1 MGGSGDRPMSDD
13 DLSGVW
19 ARSLADLDDMHIEP
33 HQRAWLQLTRPLG
46 LVEDTALI
54 AAPNEFVKEQL
65 ETRLRALITNA
76 LSRELSRS
84 IQLAVT
90 VNPSATADLYR
101 APGLPDD
108 PDDAVTGPLPVI
120 RPAAGLAA
128 DHRQLGVDGS
138 VLADGVLPAV
148 AGHAATVGLPAGSD
162 LPQTGYDLPGSGA
175 PAGPGAAA
183 GGDMSPHPGAGP
195 AAGRPYSNGA
205 PGQTGPGAPTAGQ
218 GPGLASF
225 PARTGPAG
233 TGTGGARQPGDNLG
247 HGLGGGL
254 GPPPVGP
261 LNGSGTPGQPLPV
274 HRPVP
279 PQRPVSSPAP
289 GLARLNPKYTFETFV
304 IGSSNR
310 FAHAAAVAVAEA
322 PAKAYNPL
330 FVYGDSGLGKTHL
343 LHAIGHYAQSLY
355 QGLKVRYVSSEEF
368 TNDFINM
375 IRDGKQ
381 DGFRRRYRD
390 VDVLL
395 VDDIQFLENKE
406 GTQEEFFHTFNTRHN
421 ASKQIVISS
430 DRAPKRL
437 VTLEDRLRSRF
448 EWGLQTDVQPP
459 ELETRIAILRKKA
472 VQDRLN
478 APSEALEYIASR
490 ISTNIREL
498 EGALIRVTAFAS
510 LNRQSVDLQLAEF
523 VLKDL
528 IVETH
533 APDITAA
540 TIMGQTA
547 SYFGLSIDDLC
558 GTSRSRVLVTARQI
572 AMYLCRELTDMSL
585 PKIGQQFGGRDHTT
599 VMHAERKIR
608 GLMAERR
615 AIYNQ
620 VTELTNRIKQQAL
633 SG

>member
-1 MGGSGDRPMSDD
+1 MLWKNLLNTTWGARGERPVSEP
-13 DLSGVW
+13 DLAEIW
-19 ARSLADLDDMHIEP
+19 ARSLNDLGDMQIEP
-33 HQRAWLQLTRPLG
+33 YQRAWLQLTRPLG
-46 LVEDTALI
+46 LVENTALI
-54 AAPNEFVKEQL
+54 ATPNEFAKDQL
-65 ETRLRALITNA
+65 ENRLRALITNA
-76 LSRELSRS
+76 LSRELGRS
-84 IQLAVT
+84 IQLAVIIDPA
-90 VNPSATADLYR
+90 VGAAPPAPSEPHGAPEPLGIRRPFGIAEGADLE
-101 APGLPDD
+101 PGFFPPVRGDIAEVTD
-108 PDDAVTGPLPVI
+108 GPGGAAVSGP
-120 RPAAGLAA
+120 
-128 DHRQLGVDGS
+128 
-138 VLADGVLPAV
+138 
-148 AGHAATVGLPAGSD
+148 PAGDPHSTVHSH
-162 LPQTGYDLPGSGA
+162 PGPAQGTGHDTAPI
-175 PAGPGAAA
+175 PAG
-183 GGDMSPHPGAGP
+183 
-195 AAGRPYSNGA
+195 Y
-205 PGQTGPGAPTAGQ
+205 PGQYQLQP
-218 GPGLASF
+218 
-225 PARTGPAG
+225 GPAG
-233 TGTGGARQPGDNLG
+233 LPGQRQVQSAPNGRHAADPDRGAEPGQQGHRG
-247 HGLGGGL
+247 HGQGG
-254 GPPPVGP
+254 PRI
-261 LNGSGTPGQPLPV
+261 PGQNAA
-274 HRPVP
+274 RAAA
-279 PQRPVSSPAP
+279 QT
-289 GLARLNPKYTFETFV
+289 RLNPKYTFETFV

-330 FVYGDSGLGKTHL
+330 FIYGDSGLGKTHL

-355 QGLKVRYVSSEEF
+355 NGIRVRYVSSEEF

-406 GTQEEFFHTFNTRHN
+406 GTQEEFFHTFNTLHN

-448 EWGLQTDVQPP
+448 EWGLLTDIQPP

-478 APSEALEYIASR
+478 APPEALEYIASR

-498 EGALIRVTAFAS
+498 EGALIRVSAFAS

-528 IVETH
+528 IPE
-533 APDITAA
+533 AQGPEITAA

-572 AMYLCRELTDMSL
+572 AMYLCRELTDLSL

-599 VMHAERKIR
+599 VMHADRKIR
-608 GLMAERR
+608 SLMAERR
-615 AIYNQ
+615 SIYNQ

-633 SG
+633 PG